1 MTMPTA
7 RIFEGA
13 RGTGR
18 CAWESVGARSWGTL
32 LESQFLRKSAVNN
45 TRICEAFNASSFTLF
60 LLASRYH
67 VAKADSPPEASSW
80 RYRIMYDPLRQPR
93 RFQKIRSFDFSK
105 CNSLALIRT
114 MTANWIS
121 MNWRFLCAPSRVQ
134 NRTNGRLFRGAPRDQ
149 RVHVR
154 LHPLLV
160 FVGPLRAGLLVSL
173 ALRPRDGRIADGLR
187 GFART

>member
-45 TRICEAFNASSFTLF
+45 TRIVKPLTLLHLRYF

-105 CNSLALIRT
+105 
-114 MTANWIS
+114 
-121 MNWRFLCAPSRVQ
+121 
-134 NRTNGRLFRGAPRDQ
+134 
-149 RVHVR
+149 
-154 LHPLLV
+154 
-160 FVGPLRAGLLVSL
+160 
-173 ALRPRDGRIADGLR
+173 
-187 GFART
+187 